1 MSSANF
7 TPIPA
12 TPTFGQKQ
20 QNYYA
25 SDYIANKKIKSIFC
39 NKQQCLNLNKVNSE
53 NELMLLN
60 KAIRYNTF
68 YTRNTANLN
77 NNLYTKL
84 DLKDINVLETTTN
97 PTVTPT
103 TIDTSSTFNT
113 SYTIDPNGSLF
124 GNSPCGINNYVK
136 YQVNNC
142 N

>member
-1 MSSANF
+1 MASANF

-25 SDYIANKKIKSIFC
+25 SDYIANKKIKNIFC
-39 NKQQCLNLNKVNSE
+39 NREQCLKLNKVNSE

-68 YTRNTANLN
+68 IKRNTANLN

-84 DLKDINVLETTTN
+84 DLKDVNVLETNTN
-97 PTVTPT
+97 PPITPT
-103 TIDTSSTFNT
+103 TINTSSLFNT

-124 GNSPCGINNYVK
+124 GNTECGINNYVN

-142 N
+142 S